1 MSPVLR
7 QALEVGGGLVRR
19 GEVPVGAL
27 RWAVRL
33 GQVRRVLP
41 GIYVGVRNRE
51 PPAPDLLRRAGLAW
65 TDGRAALSHATA
77 LDVWGLRRQVPGEP
91 VHLIVAAGEGRRS
104 RPGFAVHHRDD
115 FVPEP
120 PQCRWRGG
128 LPITTIERSLVD
140 AWPLVPPADR
150 PGPVIQAVNDRLTT
164 PARVEAVLRDLPRLV
179 GRAGL
184 MTLLDRLTVGCRSWL
199 EIWGHDHVFSGPGMP
214 QFQRQFRVEV
224 GGRVMYLDL
233 YAERERVDFELDG
246 ATTHGDPRQREID
259 LRRDALL
266 ATVGILV
273 VRYPHRR
280 LVHEAAEVRREIR
293 AILASRRGAR

>member
-1 MSPVLR
+1 MSAVLE
-7 QALEVGGGLVRR
+7 QALDAGGGLVRR

-41 GIYVGVRNRE
+41 GLYIGATDGE

-65 TDGRAALSHATA
+65 ADGRAALSHTTA
-77 LDVWGLRRQVPGEP
+77 LEVWGLRRQALGEP
-91 VHLIVAAGEGRRS
+91 VHLTVAAGEGLRS

-115 FVPEP
+115 FAPEP
-120 PQCRWRGG
+120 PQSRWRGG
-128 LPITTIERSLVD
+128 LPVTTVERSLVD
-140 AWPLVPPADR
+140 AWSLVPPIDR
-150 PGPVIQAVNDRLTT
+150 PGPVIRAVNDRLTT
-164 PARVEAVLRDLPRLV
+164 PTRVGAVLRDLPTLA
-179 GRAGL
+179 GRAEL
-184 MTLLDRLTVGCRSWL
+184 ARLLDKLAVGCRSWL
-199 EIWGHDHVFSGPGMP
+199 EIWGHDHVFTGTGMP
-214 QFQRQFRVEV
+214 PFKRQVRIEVE
-224 GGRVMYLDL
+224 GRVMYLDV

-266 ATVGILV
+266 ATVDILV

-280 LVHEAAEVRREIR
+280 LVHEAAEVSREVR
-293 AILASRRGAR
+293 AILARRRGAR